1 MRISTNDIA
10 DFSAGGC
17 NELCEILSIEN
28 GQWKIRLPEGSLP
41 DFLVRANE
49 AVKSGHL
56 SVARE
61 LLDEDAIESVRQMS
75 HKTPF
80 WMATVFVLAE
90 LLHRV
95 GRLDKAEDL
104 YKEISEYQ
112 GNAVVFNELASICH
126 AAGRFTDAIEYRQ
139 KASHEDSHNTAF
151 LADYALDLIRSGRVQ
166 QGLDVLKKAIERVPG
181 DKNIR
186 SKYLWAMHYLP
197 DFDSQMFFDE
207 HEKWAQI
214 HTPVTLARTIHYND
228 VDPGRKL
235 KVGYMSSNLCGG
247 TPAGNFHEVLKQHDR
262 NVVDV
267 YGYCDDVFHDRSTEY
282 VGRNFDHFCSIR
294 EMSDGEV
301 VRRIEEDEIDIL
313 VNYGG
318 GHEVANRF
326 GVMAYKPA
334 PVQVDYGS
342 INTTGLKQI
351 DYRLTD
357 SILDPP
363 DARRFYVEEPVYL
376 ETGFFN
382 FRPPDRSPPAG
393 PLPAR
398 ENGYV
403 TFGSFN
409 HNCKMN
415 RYILKL
421 WARIL
426 NDNDNSRLVLK
437 FHGGN
442 DRGVQDYYLNILE
455 EFGISRCR
463 VRFYGIFSSHY
474 EHLQLFNEVDI
485 VLDTYPFNGCMTTL
499 ECLWMGVP
507 PISLVG
513 HNSLLSRSGLSILS
527 QLGLE
532 IFAAADPEEYV
543 GKANA
548 FVRELDNLEKIRGA
562 LRQMMLNSNLCNPR
576 KYAQSME
583 KAYRMMWHRW
593 CATRHAES
601 KTISGE
607 PKDRQKPAVTAD
619 MQS

>member
-1 MRISTNDIA
+1 MQNGNNNITKYSSGCRKKIS
-10 DFSAGGC
+10 
-17 NELCEILSIEN
+17 EVLSIED
-28 GQWKIRLPEGSLP
+28 GQWTLRIPDGSLP

-49 AVKSGHL
+49 AIKKGCVDQANK
-56 SVARE
+56 
-61 LLDEDAIESVRQMS
+61 LLTEEAVESVRQLPQEA
-75 HKTPF
+75 PF
-80 WMATVFVLAE
+80 RIAIIFMLAE
-90 LLHRV
+90 LLYRAR
-95 GRLDKAEDL
+95 RLDEAEEL
-104 YKEISEYQ
+104 YERVAEYQ
-112 GNAVVFNELASICH
+112 HNTIIFNELASVCH
-126 AAGRFTDAIEYRQ
+126 AAGHFTKAIKYRR
-139 KASHEDSHNTAF
+139 KALDGGSNSNTI
-151 LADYALDLIRSGRVQ
+151 LVSYALDLIRAGRIQ
-166 QGLDVLKKAIERVPG
+166 YGLDVLKRVIEKVP
-181 DKNIR
+181 DKNIH

-197 DFDSQMFFDE
+197 DFDSQIFFDE

-214 HTPVTLARTIHYND
+214 HAPVTLARTIHYNN

-235 KVGYMSSNLCGG
+235 KVGYMSSNLCRS

-267 YGYCDDVFHDRSTEY
+267 YGYCDDAFQDQVTEY

-294 EMSDGEV
+294 EMSDDEV

-363 DARRFYVEEPVYL
+363 DARRFYVEKPVYL

-382 FRPPDRSPPAG
+382 FRPPDRSPPVG

-415 RYILKL
+415 RHVLKL

-442 DRGVQDYYLNILE
+442 DQGVQDYYLNILQ

-527 QLGLE
+527 QVGLE

-543 GKANA
+543 AKANA
-548 FVRELDNLEKIRGA
+548 FVRELDNLEKIRSA

-576 KYAQSME
+576 KYAQSLE
-583 KAYRMMWHRW
+583 KTYRMMWHRW